1 MRSPRLALPVL
12 IGIAVL
18 VAVAV
23 ARTGE
28 IRERAEAGLGEGM
41 PAREAA
47 LARGFVLGDDDEL
60 DPATKEDFIRAGLA
74 HLTAV
79 SGENVTLLALLA
91 MPILAAF
98 GLALRERLIWT
109 IALIAV
115 YIPLA
120 GSGPSI
126 QRAGVMG
133 AAGLLATLAGRR
145 TSRLHALGLALV
157 VTVAIDPSVAGQV
170 GWQLSF
176 AAVLGILLL
185 AAPIREWLV
194 VRFDRGFRPFAIE
207 GDGRARRRPQGH
219 GERKRRPSPGAG
231 RWRRALAEG
240 IAVTVAA
247 TLATAPLIA
256 YVFEEISLTSLAA
269 NVLALPAVAPAMWLG
284 MVSAA
289 LAQVPGIPLAPLNG
303 LDALFLGYIAQ
314 VAAWCGRPGWA
325 VLHVHIGLAAMFA
338 TYAAMAGAIVAGA
351 WLSRHRR
358 LTAAR
363 AVGVSDDAPSPV
375 DLSSAPLPG
384 DAHFGAA
391 SAVVLS
397 SAYAYKRRPRGSRV
411 NEGRPRSRRVGRGM
425 GIGVVLVALAGLA
438 GHLLRPHD
446 SGAQAGPAPGL
457 RIEVLDIGQ
466 GDAILLQPRSAPAVL
481 VDGGPPGDELV
492 AKLHAEGVGRL
503 GAAVVTHDQSDHAAG
518 IAEALGRL
526 PISRLVYGRLDR
538 NFLTAAEAAG
548 ARPDQAAAGST
559 LRSGPLHLEVLWP
572 PPELLAEDPPDTDP
586 NLLALV
592 IRARW
597 HDFTML
603 LTADAEAESTPLDPG
618 PIDVLKVAHHGSDDA
633 GLGPLLDRIR
643 PRLAVISVGADNP
656 YGHPTPGT
664 LATLAAHHVPTLR
677 TDLDGTVEIDVRR
690 RSFSVD

>member
-1 MRSPRLALPVL
+1 MSVAARSPRPSLPVL
-12 IGIAVL
+12 LAIAAL
-18 VAVAV
+18 VAVAI

-28 IRERAEAGLGEGM
+28 IRERALAGLGEGM

-47 LARGFVLGDDDEL
+47 LARGFVLGEDDGL
-60 DPATKEDFIRAGLA
+60 DPATKEDFIRAGLS

-98 GLALRERLIWT
+98 GIPLRERLIWV
-109 IALIAV
+109 IGLIAV
-115 YIPLA
+115 YVPLA
-120 GSGPSI
+120 GSAPSI

-133 AAGLLATLAGRR
+133 AVGLIATLSGRR
-145 TSRLHALGLALV
+145 TSRLYALGLALV
-157 VTVAIDPSVAGQV
+157 VTLAISPSVASDV

-185 AAPIREWLV
+185 ARPVRDWLLARLAPTNRSASA
-194 VRFDRGFRPFAIE
+194 VRGA
-207 GDGRARRRPQGH
+207 
-219 GERKRRPSPGAG
+219 SP
-231 RWRRALAEG
+231 WRRALAEG
-240 IAVTVAA
+240 IAITVAA

-269 NVLALPAVAPAMWLG
+269 NVLAMPAVAPAMWLG

-289 LAQVPGIPLAPLNG
+289 LAQIPGIPLAPLNG
-303 LDALFLGYIAQ
+303 LDALLLAYIAQ
-314 VAAWCGRPGWA
+314 IAAWCGRPGWA

-338 TYAAMAGAIVAGA
+338 TYAGMVAAIVLGSHLARARRLAAARTAGAAPAMHAFSTVWRGKSMQRGFQVGAVA
-351 WLSRHRR
+351 L
-358 LTAAR
+358 LL
-363 AVGVSDDAPSPV
+363 VG
-375 DLSSAPLPG
+375 LGFL
-384 DAHFGAA
+384 
-391 SAVVLS
+391 L
-397 SAYAYKRRPRGSRV
+397 RPRGS
-411 NEGRPRSRRVGRGM
+411 
-425 GIGVVLVALAGLA
+425 
-438 GHLLRPHD
+438 
-446 SGAQAGPAPGL
+446 QGPPGPVPGL

-492 AKLHAEGVGRL
+492 AKLHAEGVERL
-503 GAAVVTHDQSDHAAG
+503 GAAIVTHDQSDHAAG

-526 PISRLVYGRLDR
+526 PIARLVYGRLDR
-538 NFLTAAEAAG
+538 EFLAAAQADG
-548 ARPDQAAAGST
+548 ARPEQVAAGT
-559 LRSGPLHLEVLWP
+559 ALRSGSLHLEVLWP
-572 PPELLAEDPPDTDP
+572 PPDLLAEDPPDTDP

-597 HDFTML
+597 HRFTML

-633 GLGPLLDRIR
+633 GLGSLLDRIR
-643 PRLAVISVGADNP
+643 PRLAVISVGADNT

-664 LATLAAHHVPTLR
+664 LATLAAHGVPTLR
-677 TDLDGTVEIDVRR
+677 TDEDGTVEIDVSRQG
-690 RSFSVD
+690 FSVDSN